1 MVVHQK
7 AAALTL
13 FIAARDAASQR
24 EFLLTQQ
31 QRYAP
36 SAALKTVRW
45 QGVSLLGF
53 IAAMPPDA
61 QTSPARHLQPAL
73 PRDTAAVAK
82 NPFATLCERVDAVVA
97 IGQQAGQ
104 AALQDCAAPVL
115 LMLMP
120 QRQVQQLRKGS
131 QHKAVSAIYL
141 EVDPILNL
149 RLVRQLL
156 PQATTV
162 GLWVSPQ
169 SQAWLPRLRTEAQR
183 LQLRLEEMPVTDDTA
198 AVRELRHRI
207 DQLDALLLLPDTAI
221 INSWSLKPILL
232 ISARHYLPTF
242 GGLTE
247 RYVDAGVMAAMVADL
262 ELISTQMAAMLQH
275 LAQGDITA
283 PAYPR
288 AVRLT
293 FNDVVARAMS
303 VSIPP

>member
-1 MVVHQK
+1 
-7 AAALTL
+7 
-13 FIAARDAASQR
+13 
-24 EFLLTQQ
+24 
-31 QRYAP
+31 
-36 SAALKTVRW
+36 
-45 QGVSLLGF
+45 
-53 IAAMPPDA
+53 
-61 QTSPARHLQPAL
+61 
-73 PRDTAAVAK
+73 
-82 NPFATLCERVDAVVA
+82 VA
-97 IGQQAGQ
+97 IGPQAGQ

-120 QRQVQQLRKGS
+120 QRQVQQLLKNTP
-131 QHKAVSAIYL
+131 KTAVSAIYR
-141 EVDPILNL
+141 EVDPVLNL

-275 LAQGDITA
+275 LAQGDVPA
-283 PAYPR
+283 PAYPQP
-288 AVRLT
+288 VRMT